1 MIPVWFNTKKSGDT
15 RWPDGV
21 TTTSA
26 PDYLIPTM
34 CTECQMIMV
43 AVVSSSGSTPP
54 ANVGTD
60 RAEYANR
67 ILNAAY
73 SIRWYPA
80 SADDF
85 EFPHVPPAIARAA
98 EEAHQ
103 AGQIGAHMAAI
114 LMARTTVEAT
124 AKDQGITTGRLV
136 QKIDQLRDEGLIRK
150 PIADAAHEIRH
161 LGNDMAHGDITDPP
175 DEQDTT
181 DVLTLMDA
189 VLRDV
194 YETTA
199 ITTGI
204 ITRRQ
209 G

>member
-1 MIPVWFNTKKSGDT
+1 MIPVWFNTRKRKRG
-15 RWPDGV
+15 RGPGGV
-21 TTTSA
+21 MTIEA
-26 PDYLIPTM
+26 PDVIPAM

-43 AVVSSSGSTPP
+43 AVVQGSEYTPP
-54 ANVGTD
+54 AGVGND
-60 RAEYANR
+60 RAQHAGR
-67 ILNAAY
+67 VLNAAY
-73 SIRWYPA
+73 SVRWYPA
-80 SADDF
+80 TADEF
-85 EFPHVPPAIARAA
+85 EFPHVPDAIARAA

-103 AGQIGAHMAAI
+103 AGEIGARMAAI
-114 LMARTTVEAT
+114 LMARTAVEAT
-124 AKDQGITTGRLV
+124 AKDKGITSGRLV
-136 QKIDQLRDEGLIRK
+136 QKIDELRDKGFIRK

-175 DEQDTT
+175 DEHDTT
-181 DVLTLMDA
+181 DVLALMDA

-204 ITRRQ
+204 INRRQ